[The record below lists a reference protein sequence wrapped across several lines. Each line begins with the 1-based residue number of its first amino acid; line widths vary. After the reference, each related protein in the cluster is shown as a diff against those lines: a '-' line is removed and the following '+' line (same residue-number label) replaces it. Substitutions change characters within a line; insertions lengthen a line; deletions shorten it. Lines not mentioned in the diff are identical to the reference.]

1 MAPPV
6 RRQSAAT
13 DTVLPALSIVAVP
26 GLGADPSKSFGS
38 ETPGGFNWLKNES
51 EGIRSDIPGARV
63 LLYHYE
69 SRWLGAEA
77 KQQTLYNVAS
87 LLLDSLVEQRKA
99 TTEATRPLV
108 FLAHSMGGLVV
119 SKALTLAATQPEKTE
134 YMRIFECFAGGIFFG
149 TPFKGSSAQAK
160 AYLLATFLE
169 KVGRAIP
176 TQLLQFLDPGRDSL
190 DELRRDFVN
199 LAFKAPRANI
209 ACIFEQAET
218 NYLQEKVAKWV
229 RSSVFKAGPKEIV
242 VTEDSATLDGAVVR
256 GLACNHRELNR
267 FDSAKDGR
275 YEIVRRQL
283 KDIVKTAQLVV
294 RTRLRASQQSVVDD
308 NTFRGLSESLNVV
321 DFERKR
327 RSIEN
332 LSGDSSWI
340 LQEQKYLQWSTQ
352 TDASQPPEYRSLWVS
367 GDEGL
372 GKSKAAVSVI
382 EILKKREAESNL
394 LGARNVMVA
403 YFLCDSTPDCS
414 VAENMLKSLIWQLIL
429 KRRSLAQY
437 VRMFAAQSQTKAGT
451 GGQGRDGQF
460 SLSTLWKGLT
470 EMLRD
475 PSVQEVYFVVNNLH
489 YLSEDNPSTAE
500 FRKTLSEVLL
510 TDPSAIEDPIR
521 EKVKWMFLSRDRD
534 NIKAVLHEGHELGNL
549 RINLNDGSKS
559 SLRRRHLRS
568 YIRDRVKS
576 LAHAKDYSLALQ
588 YFVFSSLE
596 KRAESNTLWV
606 ELVCRLLE
614 ELPANFVNVRKTLEL
629 LPPDP
634 EELIKRMWTEVCLT
648 TKYSPRS
655 DDTDQPY

>member
-1 MAPPV
+1 M
-6 RRQSAAT
+6 
-13 DTVLPALSIVAVP
+13 
-26 GLGADPSKSFGS
+26 
-38 ETPGGFNWLKNES
+38 
-51 EGIRSDIPGARV
+51 
-63 LLYHYE
+63 LLYQYE
-69 SRWLGAEA
+69 SRWLGADA

-99 TTEATRPLV
+99 TAEMTRPLV

-119 SKALTLAATQPEKTE
+119 AKALTLAAAQPEKME

-169 KVGRAIP
+169 KAGRAIP

-190 DELRRDFVN
+190 DELRRDFTQ
-199 LAFKAPRANI
+199 LAFRTPRANV
-209 ACIFEQAET
+209 ACIFEQTKT

-229 RSSVFKAGPKEIV
+229 PSSVFKAGPKELV

-267 FDSAKDGR
+267 FDGAKDGR

-283 KDIVKTAQLVV
+283 KDIVKSAQLVV
-294 RTRLRASQQSVVDD
+294 KTRLRASQQSVVDD
-308 NTFRGLSESLNVV
+308 ATFQRLSESLNVV
-321 DFERKR
+321 DFQRKR

-332 LSGDSSWI
+332 LSGDSGWI
-340 LQEQKYLQWSTQ
+340 RQEQKFLQWSTPA
-352 TDASQPPEYRSLWVS
+352 DARQPPENPSLWVS

-372 GKSKAAVSVI
+372 GKSKAAVSVV
-382 EILKKREAESNL
+382 EILEKREAENQV

-403 YFLCDSTPDCS
+403 YFLCDSTPDGS
-414 VAENMLKSLIWQLIL
+414 VAEHLLKSLIWQLIL

-437 VRMFAAQSQTKAGT
+437 VRTFAAQSQTRAGA
-451 GGQGRDGQF
+451 GGQGRGGEF

-489 YLSEDNPSTAE
+489 YLSEDRPSTAE
-500 FRKTLSEVLL
+500 FRNTLAEVLL
-510 TDPSAIEDPIR
+510 TDPRAIEDPIR
-521 EKVKWMFLSRDRD
+521 EKVRWMFLSRDRD
-534 NIKAVLHEGHELGNL
+534 RIKAVLHDGPGSGNL

-559 SLRRRHLRS
+559 SLRRQHLRS

-576 LAHAKDYSLALQ
+576 LGLAKDYSLALQ

-606 ELVCRLLE
+606 EVVCRLLE
-614 ELPANFVNVRKTLEL
+614 GLPANFVNVRRTLEL

-634 EELIKRMWTEVCLT
+634 EELIKRTWTEVCPTRECRPGTRDANL
-648 TKYSPRS
+648 P
-655 DDTDQPY
+655 